1 MQWNILGALRAPMLF
16 LLKKK
21 VFKKKFV
28 LLFLNFSANYPRFVA
43 MFSIYSIVKIM
54 SFTKMISILL
64 KLQNEYEALKKVNDF
79 DFYHFW
85 YYDQYQDVYFLE
97 LVNIIY
103 YNYM

>member
-1 MQWNILGALRAPMLF
+1 
-16 LLKKK
+16 
-21 VFKKKFV
+21 
-28 LLFLNFSANYPRFVA
+28 
-43 MFSIYSIVKIM
+43 M
-54 SFTKMISILL
+54 SFTKIISILL
-64 KLQNEYEALKKVNDF
+64 KLQNESEALKKVNDF